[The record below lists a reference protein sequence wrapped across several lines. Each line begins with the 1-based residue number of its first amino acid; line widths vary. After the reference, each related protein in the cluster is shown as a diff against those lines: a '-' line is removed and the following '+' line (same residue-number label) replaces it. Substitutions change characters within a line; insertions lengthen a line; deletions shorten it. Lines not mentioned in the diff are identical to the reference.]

1 MDRSG
6 LRAERGVSCVSRP
19 RIKVSS
25 RVGCAVQENVRALFA
40 HFKTVL
46 GGSHFKL
53 LVDCNSEKHSEDFL
67 PFLSAMALVG
77 WL

>member
-1 MDRSG
+1 MADGQIWAARGAGRVLCLAPRHAPSYQSFISCR
-6 LRAERGVSCVSRP
+6 LRRTG
-19 RIKVSS
+19 K
-25 RVGCAVQENVRALFA
+25 CARC
-40 HFKTVL
+40 
-46 GGSHFKL
+46 GSHFKL